1 MEFLQS
7 SYFLIGAIAVAVL
20 LVGLLILLRV
30 RSRRISVTPRSLDT
44 AVAKTTPYAQPA
56 VDPIRTAITTI
67 VAGKG
72 PLTATE
78 TRRLDLYRP
87 DKLLD
92 VVESMNT
99 ETAEAER
106 GSSSQ
111 RERLNAIAEYV
122 KSSAKQATA
131 PLEPEAPSLKPSQP
145 VEPEPALEPEPEP
158 EPEPKPAPGAEAPEP
173 AVEVPAAAAETPP
186 EVVEVAPVTLEAPPV
201 VIETPP
207 ILVEAPVEIVELE
220 PVPPATELNDTSTPA
235 EEPALDAAYLMTLPS
250 EQWEDALQHAQF
262 TELREILATSKDS
275 GLKTKLVD
283 HLEQDGSPEALILL
297 DECLQDPDP
306 EIRLYALNAAERILR
321 DQE

>member
-56 VDPIRTAITTI
+56 ADPIRTAITTI
-67 VAGKG
+67 VAGRG

-99 ETAEAER
+99 EIAEAGS

-122 KSSAKQATA
+122 KSSAKQTTA
-131 PLEPEAPSLKPSQP
+131 PPEPEAPSLKPSQP

-158 EPEPKPAPGAEAPEP
+158 EPKPAPGAEAPEP
-173 AVEVPAAAAETPP
+173 AGEVPTVAVEAPP
-186 EVVEVAPVTLEAPPV
+186 EMVEVAPVTVEAPPV
-201 VIETPP
+201 VMETPP
-207 ILVEAPVEIVELE
+207 ILVETPVEIVELE
-220 PVPPATELNDTSTPA
+220 PVPPATELNDTSTSA
-235 EEPALDAAYLMTLPS
+235 EEPALNAADLMTLPS
-250 EQWEDALQHAQF
+250 EQWKDALQHAQF

-275 GLKTKLVD
+275 DLKTKLVD
-283 HLEQDGSPEALILL
+283 HLEQDGSPEALMLL
-297 DECLQDPDP
+297 DKCLQDPDP